1 MKKNKIKNRLISII
15 AAAVMLIGT
24 LPAYAAV
31 PSVEISDPFKYDEAF
46 AFTPANG
53 GGYLAMQMSKSD
65 IEAVQK
71 PYVEYSVYAEDAGEY
86 KIEFKS
92 SPIVSPQY
100 TSPATVTI
108 NNAELS
114 GINQVQEIDV
124 NTRVYS
130 AITNLSAGEN
140 KIRFT
145 VTGERAN
152 GGDENLF
159 GLFHLFYVNVTP
171 NGSKTIVDGNT
182 LVVEAEDYET
192 ATHSLTQRTDNAS
205 SCYGGDYYHTS
216 VRNTSVTLTY
226 NVSVENE
233 GFYDMT
239 LYASSKEDYLGRY
252 EVLINGTSIGDMKDG
267 GVFASYKRG
276 VCNNA
281 TWMIREFSPVKVKLN
296 KGANSLVIH
305 SYEGGPINSNY
316 GFALDCFK
324 FAPKTKLAFDDIDG
338 TSSGTQYYGGAAKQL
353 FTTSDPQTY
362 TLDVPAGTYDM
373 YACAGSSVWTDY
385 LGTLSFKLGDGEYVA
400 FTTSNVTK
408 GEAVSGTA
416 GHFKYNEPITLSGN
430 DTLEFK
436 CTAAA
441 AVAPSGGNANNYIM
455 FDYFELVPRNV
466 AIGKA
471 DIDVTSNKL
480 ACGETMQ
487 ASSKLYYEN
496 GYECGRYAVEN
507 VSYASSNT
515 KVATVDENGL
525 ITANNPG
532 VAEISVTYN
541 DTYTARTTISVY
553 DESGIVPFSTSY
565 DAETGNAVIK
575 LTRVND
581 GTGDAA
587 VIIGGYNKEGGIPT
601 SLTDVKLESGVSPTR
616 GRVETVR
623 KTVTGDKVRLFIW
636 DSLSNMKPITDFIEL
651 K

>member
-15 AAAVMLIGT
+15 ASAVMLIGT

-53 GGYLAMQMSKSD
+53 GGFLAMQMSKSD

-182 LVVEAEDYET
+182 LVVKAENYET
-192 ATHSLTQRTDNAS
+192 ASHSLTQGAS
-205 SCYGGDYYHTS
+205 ATCYGGDYYYTGVIYGS
-216 VRNTSVTLTY
+216 AALTY
-226 NVSVENE
+226 NVSAENE

-239 LYASSKEDYLGRY
+239 LYASSIHDWLGKY
-252 EVLINGTSIGDMKDG
+252 EILINGTSIGDMKDG
-267 GVFASYKRG
+267 GVFASYKKHIG
-276 VCNNA
+276 GDN
-281 TWMIREFSPVKVKLN
+281 TWMIREFYPVKVQLK
-296 KGANSLVIH
+296 KGANSLVIR
-305 SYEGGPINSNY
+305 SYEGGTNSNY

-324 FAPKTKLAFDDIDG
+324 FAPKTKLAFDDLSG
-338 TSSGTQYYGGAAKQL
+338 NVSGTQYYGGAATQMFNDAL
-353 FTTSDPQTY
+353 YTQTY
-362 TLDVPAGTYDM
+362 NLDVPAGTYDM

-400 FTTSNVTK
+400 LTTSNVTK
-408 GEAVSGTA
+408 GEAVSDIA

-430 DTLEFK
+430 DTLEFA

-441 AVAPSGGNANNYIM
+441 ALGENPNQYVL
-455 FDYFELVPRNV
+455 FDYFELVPRDV

-471 DIDVTSNKL
+471 DIAVASNKL

-496 GYECGRYAVEN
+496 GYECGRYAVN
-507 VSYASSNT
+507 SVKYASSNT
-515 KVATVDENGL
+515 RVATVDENGL
-525 ITANNPG
+525 ITAMNPG
-532 VAEISVTYN
+532 AAEISVTYN

-575 LTRVND
+575 LTRVSD
-581 GTGDAA
+581 GAGDAA
-587 VIIGGYNKEGGIPT
+587 VIIGGYNEEGGIPT

-623 KTVTGDKVRLFIW
+623 KTVTGDNVRLFIW
-636 DSLSNMKPITDFIEL
+636 DSLSGMKPMTDFIEL

>member
-15 AAAVMLIGT
+15 ASAVMLIGT

-53 GGYLAMQMSKSD
+53 GGCLAMQMSKSD
-65 IEAVQK
+65 IEAEQK

-108 NNAELS
+108 NHAELS

-130 AITNLSAGEN
+130 AVTNLSAGEN

-182 LVVEAEDYET
+182 LVVEAENYET
-192 ATHSLTQRTDNAS
+192 ASHSLTQGTGDAAN
-205 SCYGGDYYHTS
+205 CYGGDYYITD
-216 VRNTSVTLTY
+216 VRFEPVTLTY

-239 LYASSKEDYLGRY
+239 LYASSIHDWLGKY
-252 EVLINGTSIGDMKDG
+252 EVLINDTVIGNMEDG
-267 GVFASYKRG
+267 GAFWSWSKHIG
-276 VCNNA
+276 GDG
-281 TWMIREFSPVKVKLN
+281 TWPIREYSPVKVKLK
-296 KGANSLVIH
+296 KGANSLVIR
-305 SYEGGPINSNY
+305 SYEKGTNNNY

-324 FAPKTKLAFDDIDG
+324 FAPKTKLAFDDLSRDVG
-338 TSSGTQYYGGAAKQL
+338 GEQYYGGAATQL
-353 FTTSDPQTY
+353 FTYSSPQTY

-373 YACAGSSVWTDY
+373 YACAASSVWTRY

-400 FTTSNVTK
+400 LTTSNVTNV
-408 GEAVSGTA
+408 EAVSDIA
-416 GHFKYNEPITLSGN
+416 GHFKYNEPITLLGN
-430 DTLEFK
+430 DTIEFK

-441 AVAPSGGNANNYIM
+441 IEGTNEYIL
-455 FDYFELVPRNV
+455 FDYFELVPCDV

-471 DIDVTSNKL
+471 DIVVASNKL

-496 GYECGRYAVEN
+496 GYECGRYAVN
-507 VSYASSNT
+507 SVKYASSNT

-525 ITANNPG
+525 ITAMNPG
-532 VAEISVTYN
+532 AAEISVTYN

-575 LTRVND
+575 LTRVSD

-587 VIIGGYNKEGGIPT
+587 VIIGGFNEEGGIPT
-601 SLTDVKLESGVSPTR
+601 SLTDVKLESVVSPTR

-636 DSLSNMKPITDFIEL
+636 DSLSNMKPMTDFIEL